1 MRIQVVSTT
10 NNLPEGN
17 YTGTIVYQSVS
28 KDNKYLWLNIEVD
41 GYKPLL
47 NISISLASNLLNNF
61 AINFADKD
69 GDVDTEDFL
78 NTRISFTLFNKE
90 YDENIYSKFSSLEPI
105 FEEEEVVFEWLS

>member
-10 NNLPEGN
+10 NQMPEGN

-90 YDENIYSKFSSLEPI
+90 YDEKIYSKFSSLEPI
-105 FEEEEVVFEWLS
+105 FEEEEVELEWLN

>member
-10 NNLPEGN
+10 NQMPEGN

-61 AINFADKD
+61 AMNFADKD

-90 YDENIYSKFSSLEPI
+90 YDEKIYSKFSSLEPI
-105 FEEEEVVFEWLS
+105 FEEEEVEFDD

>member
-10 NNLPEGN
+10 NKMPEGN

-61 AINFADKD
+61 AINFADIVV
-69 GDVDTEDFL
+69 GAISILDTKNL
-78 NTRISFTLFNKE
+78 IL
-90 YDENIYSKFSSLEPI
+90 I
-105 FEEEEVVFEWLS
+105 